1 MSNQPGTLY
10 VVATPIGNL
19 GDISAR
25 AVQILATVDAIL
37 AEDTRVSARLLG
49 QHGIG
54 TPVHSLHE
62 HNERGRV
69 PALVARLT
77 GGQSLALISDAGTP
91 LISDPGY
98 LLVRAAHEADLPV
111 RAVPGPSAVTAAL
124 SVCGLPVHRFAFEG
138 FLAPRAAARRRAL
151 QALRSETRTLVLLEA
166 PHRLAALLA
175 DLVDVFGAQ
184 RRVCLSRELTKLH
197 ETVRTGTA
205 GELAQWVGADPDQ
218 QRGEC
223 VLVIEGAAAE
233 GSLPAGQVLEVLLE
247 YLPPRAAAA
256 AAAAITGGR
265 RNELYALALSRRQG

>member
-25 AVQILATVDAIL
+25 AVQILTMVDAIL
-37 AEDTRVSARLLG
+37 AEDTRVSARLLA
-49 QHGIG
+49 QYGIA

-77 GGQSLALISDAGTP
+77 GGQTLALISDAGTP

-98 LLVRAAHEADLPV
+98 LLVRAAHEAGLPV

-175 DLVDVFGAQ
+175 DLVEVFGAQ

-233 GSLPAGQVLEVLLE
+233 ASLQIG
-247 YLPPRAAAA
+247 RAHV
-256 AAAAITGGR
+256 
-265 RNELYALALSRRQG
+265 

>member
-1 MSNQPGTLY
+1 VSNQPGTLY

-25 AVQILATVDAIL
+25 AVQILTTVDAIL
-37 AEDTRVSARLLG
+37 AEDTRVSARLLA
-49 QHGIG
+49 QHGIA
-54 TPVHSLHE
+54 TPMHSLHE

-98 LLVRAAHEADLPV
+98 LLVRAAHEAGLPV

-175 DLVDVFGAQ
+175 DLVEVFGAQ

-233 GSLPAGQVLEVLLE
+233 ASLPAGQVLEVLLE

>member
-1 MSNQPGTLY
+1 VSNQPGTLY

-98 LLVRAAHEADLPV
+98 LLVRAAHEAGLPV

>member
-1 MSNQPGTLY
+1 VSNQPGTLY

>member
-98 LLVRAAHEADLPV
+98 LLVRAAHEAGLPV

>member
-25 AVQILATVDAIL
+25 AVQILTMVDAIL
-37 AEDTRVSARLLG
+37 AEDTRVSARLLA
-49 QHGIG
+49 QYGIA

-77 GGQSLALISDAGTP
+77 GGQTLALISDAGTP

-98 LLVRAAHEADLPV
+98 LLVRAAHEAGLPV

-175 DLVDVFGAQ
+175 DLVEVFGAQ

-233 GSLPAGQVLEVLLE
+233 ASLPAGQVLEVLLE

-265 RNELYALALSRRQG
+265 RNELYALALSRRRG